1 MKQTENTYWPRSK
14 KCSNKRILKEKAQ
27 MDLLLTENERIFW
40 QEGQV
45 WMGAAIIH
53 FL

>member
-1 MKQTENTYWPRSK
+1 
-14 KCSNKRILKEKAQ
+14 

-45 WMGAAIIH
+45 WTCMGAAIIH